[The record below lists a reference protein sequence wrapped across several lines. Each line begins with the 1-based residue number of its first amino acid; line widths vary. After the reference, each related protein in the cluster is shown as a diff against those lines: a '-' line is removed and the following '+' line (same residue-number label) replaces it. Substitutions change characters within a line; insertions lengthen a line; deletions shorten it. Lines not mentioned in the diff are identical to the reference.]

1 VHLSL
6 ESQAIYI
13 EESDIQMD
21 KKMERIQK
29 ILITLIHSSLSRL
42 EIELKKYDLDE
53 EIFKIETVLS
63 GRYSGAIQ
71 AELKKEFQDLGF
83 KARQILKDINELK
96 SLLNL
101 LLDSDAI
108 NFHMKILDTR
118 EIDSPYS
125 IFKHPDDESDK
136 LIKEMTKTNVE
147 RIYTIEKR
155 GKGLELS
162 DGKETFKI

>member
-1 VHLSL
+1 
-6 ESQAIYI
+6 
-13 EESDIQMD
+13 M
-21 KKMERIQK
+21 KRIQQ

-63 GRYSGAIQ
+63 GWYPGAIQ
-71 AELKKEFQDLGF
+71 AELKREYNDLGF
-83 KARQILKDINELK
+83 KARQIIKDISVLK

-108 NFHMKILDTR
+108 NFHMRILETK

-125 IFKHPDDESDK
+125 IFKQPDDESDK
-136 LIKEMTKTNVE
+136 LIKEMTKTNIE
-147 RIYTIEKR
+147 RIYTIEK
-155 GKGLELS
+155 KSKELELS
-162 DGKETFKI
+162 KGNRLLNFRKEKVSIQRFRATRF